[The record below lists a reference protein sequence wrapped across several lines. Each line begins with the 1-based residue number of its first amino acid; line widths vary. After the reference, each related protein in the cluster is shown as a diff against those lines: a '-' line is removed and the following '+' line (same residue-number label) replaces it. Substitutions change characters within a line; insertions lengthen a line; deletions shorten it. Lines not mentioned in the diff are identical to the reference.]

1 VLGESATSS
10 GAILTPLML
19 ALIAASV
26 TAGQV
31 VARTGRYRAIL
42 LAGPVVMA
50 AGFYLLTELG
60 VGSSTAETTRAL
72 IVIGLGV
79 GLGMQTYV
87 LVVQNAVPQRLMGVA
102 TSTTQFSRTV
112 GATIG
117 VSVMGAILASRL
129 HDELAERVPSG
140 GADDLTLGSLL
151 GGATLPAG
159 GGDALRGA
167 LAAAL
172 HPVFLIGLP
181 LMLVAFAATLLVEG
195 RELRTSV
202 HEPGEA
208 GRELFDELGDEFR
221 ETSPLATGG
230 QR

>member
-1 VLGESATSS
+1 
-10 GAILTPLML
+10 ML

-26 TAGQV
+26 VSGQV
-31 VARTGRYRAIL
+31 VSRTGRYRAIL
-42 LAGPVVMA
+42 LAGPLVMA
-50 AGFYLLTELG
+50 AGFYLLSQLG
-60 VGSSTAETTRAL
+60 VHSSTAETTRAL
-72 IVIGLGV
+72 IVVGLGV

-140 GADDLTLGSLL
+140 GADDLTLGSFL
-151 GGATLPAG
+151 GGAP
-159 GGDALRGA
+159 
-167 LAAAL
+167 AAAL

-181 LMLVAFAATLLVEG
+181 PMLVSFAATLLVEG
-195 RELRTSV
+195 RELQTSV

-208 GRELFDELGDEFR
+208 GRELFDEIGDEFAPEPQASYGR
-221 ETSPLATGG
+221 AAG
-230 QR
+230 R